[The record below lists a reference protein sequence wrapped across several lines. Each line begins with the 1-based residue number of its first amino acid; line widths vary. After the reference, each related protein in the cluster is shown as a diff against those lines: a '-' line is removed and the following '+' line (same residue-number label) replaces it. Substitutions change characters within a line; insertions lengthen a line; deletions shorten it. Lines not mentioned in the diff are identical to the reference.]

1 MNLFNLFATLTLDN
15 SEYEKKINESRKSA
29 ASVSS
34 KMGTAFKTAGRVIGG
49 VVTAVAA
56 VTTAIS
62 ALAVKTVDYMGDID
76 NNAQRVGMS
85 TEAYQKWAYA
95 MQLAGGDA
103 NTLQIVMRELTT
115 FTNELS
121 AGQGDA
127 LLTLQELG
135 IGYEEFMALPVDQQL
150 QAIIEGLQSMENQ
163 TDKTALAQEIFGN
176 RAYQQLMPILNQEK
190 GYVDDLFE
198 SMEDLGLVIG
208 DDVVKAGAA
217 LGNKLNQLKLTFKTV
232 GASIMSDL
240 FPQIELVVEGLTGMA
255 TGAEDAGDKFVEG
268 IVGIVDKLTSALPN
282 LIEIAGNLLVE
293 VLSGIISALPSMVPN
308 IIEVLEALLFK
319 VVEILP
325 TLTQSIFDIAVALV
339 KAWLNVDWGTLLI
352 NLLEALIDIMLVQF
366 PTMLLDMM
374 FSLVDTVFDLFFT
387 KNGQQKLLDFGKR
400 LIEVIGKGVL
410 ETIPNLLEMIWDFI
424 GESIGGIA
432 GLFGGENASSSVTNW
447 FDNTGNSIGNW
458 FDNAGNKIKDF
469 FVEDVGGA
477 FKKAGN
483 WIKDLFTG
491 KLFADGGMITAY
503 DNGGLWR
510 EYPQGTLYA
519 LAGEAGAEIVAHGP
533 RGTGVANVEQIADAQ
548 YMAMNEYDVKGEIQ
562 RATVAIVNG
571 ITNAINGAGG
581 ATNVSVRIG
590 DREFKNY
597 VVQVVNDTLK
607 AQGRKTLNTITAY

>member
-15 SEYEKKINESRKSA
+15 SEYEKKINESGKSA

-49 VVTAVAA
+49 VVTGVAA
-56 VTTAIS
+56 VTTAIA
-62 ALAVKTVDYMGDID
+62 ALAVKAVDYMGDID
-76 NNAQRVGMS
+76 DNAQRVGMS

-103 NTLQIVMRELTT
+103 STLQIVMRELTT

-127 LLTLQELG
+127 LLTLQKLG
-135 IGYEEFMALPVDQQL
+135 IGYEDFMALPVDQQL
-150 QAIIEGLQSMENQ
+150 QAIIEGLQGMESQ
-163 TDKTALAQEIFGN
+163 TDKTTIAQEIFGN

-217 LGNKLNQLKLTFKTV
+217 LGDKLDQLKLTFKTV

-268 IVGIVDKLTSALPN
+268 IVGIVDKLVSALPT
-282 LIEIAGNLLVE
+282 LIDIAGNLLVE

-308 IIEVLEALLFK
+308 IVEVIEALLFK
-319 VVEILP
+319 VVEVLP
-325 TLTQSIFDIAVALV
+325 TLTQSIADIAVALV
-339 KAWLNVDWGTLLI
+339 DALLKVDWGHLLI
-352 NLLEALIDIMLVQF
+352 NLFEALIEIAFVQL
-366 PTMLLDMM
+366 PNMLLDALIGI
-374 FSLVDTVFDLFFT
+374 FDTVINLFTT
-387 KNGQQKLLDFGKR
+387 KDGLKSLAEFGKNIGEA
-400 LIEVIGKGVL
+400 LINGLITVVESGINLAVKALNAITGGISKIWTWTGADPIPQ
-410 ETIPNLLEMIWDFI
+410 IPNVSIPRVDF
-424 GESIGGIA
+424 EEGGMMDDLNLGTYYLA
-432 GLFGGENASSSVTNW
+432 RAGEN
-447 FDNTGNSIGNW
+447 
-458 FDNAGNKIKDF
+458 
-469 FVEDVGGA
+469 
-477 FKKAGN
+477 
-483 WIKDLFTG
+483 
-491 KLFADGGMITAY
+491 
-503 DNGGLWR
+503 
-510 EYPQGTLYA
+510 
-519 LAGEAGAEIVAHGP
+519 GAEIVAQGS

-581 ATNVSVRIG
+581 ATNVNVRIG

>member
-15 SEYEKKINESRKSA
+15 SEYEKKINESGKSA

-49 VVTAVAA
+49 VVTSIAA
-56 VTTAIS
+56 VTTAIA

-76 NNAQRVGMS
+76 DNAQRVGMS

-103 NTLQIVMRELTT
+103 STLQIVMRELTM

-127 LLTLQELG
+127 LLTLQKLG
-135 IGYEEFMALPVDQQL
+135 VGYEDFMALPVDQQL
-150 QAIIEGLQSMENQ
+150 QAIIEGLQSMEDQ
-163 TDKTALAQEIFGN
+163 TDKTTIAQEIFGN

-217 LGNKLNQLKLTFKTV
+217 LGDKLDQLKLTIQTV

-282 LIEIAGNLLVE
+282 LIDIAGNLLVE

-308 IIEVLEALLFK
+308 IVEVVEALLFK
-319 VVEILP
+319 VVEVLP
-325 TLTQSIFDIAVALV
+325 TLTQSIADIAVALV
-339 KAWLNVDWGTLLI
+339 DALLKVDWVSLI
-352 NLLEALIDIMLVQF
+352 IKLGLALIDIMLVQF
-366 PTMLLDMM
+366 PNMLLDA
-374 FSLVDTVFDLFFT
+374 FISIFDTVINLFTT
-387 KNGQQKLLDFGKR
+387 KNGLKMLAEFGKNLGEALVNG
-400 LIEVIGKGVL
+400 LITVVESGINLAVKAINKITGGFSKIWTWTGL
-410 ETIPNLLEMIWDFI
+410 DPIPQIPNVSIPRVDF
-424 GESIGGIA
+424 E
-432 GLFGGENASSSVTNW
+432 E
-447 FDNTGNSIGNW
+447 
-458 FDNAGNKIKDF
+458 
-469 FVEDVGGA
+469 
-477 FKKAGN
+477 
-483 WIKDLFTG
+483 
-491 KLFADGGMITAY
+491 GGMMN
-503 DNGGLWR
+503 DLDL
-510 EYPQGTLYA
+510 GTYYLA
-519 LAGEAGAEIVAHGP
+519 RAGEDGAEIVAQGS

-581 ATNVSVRIG
+581 ATSVNVRIG

>member
-15 SEYEKKINESRKSA
+15 SEYEKKINESGKSA

-49 VVTAVAA
+49 VVTSIAA
-56 VTTAIS
+56 VTTAIA

-76 NNAQRVGMS
+76 DNAQRVGMS

-103 NTLQIVMRELTT
+103 STLQIVMRELTM

-127 LLTLQELG
+127 LLTLQKLG
-135 IGYEEFMALPVDQQL
+135 VGYEDFMALPVDKQL
-150 QAIIEGLQSMENQ
+150 QAIIEGLQGMEDQ
-163 TDKTALAQEIFGN
+163 TDKTTLAQEIFGN

-217 LGNKLNQLKLTFKTV
+217 LGDKLDQLKLTFKTV

-255 TGAEDAGDKFVEG
+255 TGAEAAGDKFVEG
-268 IVGIVDKLTSALPN
+268 IMGIVNKLVSALPQ
-282 LIEIAGNLLVE
+282 LIDVAGDLLVN
-293 VLSGIISALPSMVPN
+293 VLDGVLSALPSIIPKL
-308 IIEVLEALLFK
+308 IEVVEALLFK
-319 VVEILP
+319 VIDILP
-325 TLTQSIFDIAVALV
+325 SLTQSIADLAVAFVEALL
-339 KAWLNVDWGTLLI
+339 KVDWVTLIIKLS
-352 NLLEALIDIMLVQF
+352 EALIEILLVQL
-366 PTMLLDMM
+366 PNMLLDA
-374 FSLVDTVFDLFFT
+374 FILIFDTVIDLFTT
-387 KNGQQKLLDFGKR
+387 KNGLKSLAEFGKNLGEALVNG
-400 LIEVIGKGVL
+400 LITVVESGVNL
-410 ETIPNLLEMIWDFI
+410 AVKALNSITAGISKVWTWTGLDPIPQIPNVRIPRVDF
-424 GESIGGIA
+424 E
-432 GLFGGENASSSVTNW
+432 
-447 FDNTGNSIGNW
+447 
-458 FDNAGNKIKDF
+458 
-469 FVEDVGGA
+469 
-477 FKKAGN
+477 
-483 WIKDLFTG
+483 
-491 KLFADGGMITAY
+491 DGGMMN
-503 DNGGLWR
+503 DLNL
-510 EYPQGTLYA
+510 GTYYLA
-519 LAGEAGAEIVAHGP
+519 RAGEDGAEIVAQGS

-548 YMAMNEYDVKGEIQ
+548 YMAMNEYDMKGEIQ

-581 ATNVSVRIG
+581 ATSVNVRIG

>member
-15 SEYEKKINESRKSA
+15 SEYEKKINESGKSA

-49 VVTAVAA
+49 VVTGVAA
-56 VTTAIS
+56 VTTAIA

-76 NNAQRVGMS
+76 DNAQRVGMS

-103 NTLQIVMRELTT
+103 SMLQIVMRELTT

-127 LLTLQELG
+127 LLTLQKLG
-135 IGYEEFMALPVDQQL
+135 IGYEDFMALPVDQQL
-150 QAIIEGLQSMENQ
+150 QAIIEGLQGMESQ
-163 TDKTALAQEIFGN
+163 TDKTTIAQEIFGN

-190 GYVDDLFE
+190 GYVDDLFA

-217 LGNKLNQLKLTFKTV
+217 LGDKLDQLKLTFKTV

-282 LIEIAGNLLVE
+282 LIDIAGNLLVE

-308 IIEVLEALLFK
+308 IIEVTEALLFK
-319 VVEILP
+319 VVEVLP
-325 TLTQSIFDIAVALV
+325 TLTQSIADIAVALV
-339 KAWLNVDWGTLLI
+339 DALLKVDWGSLLI
-352 NLLEALIDIMLVQF
+352 NLFEALIEIAFVQL
-366 PTMLLDMM
+366 PNMLLDALISI
-374 FSLVDTVFDLFFT
+374 FDTVINLFTT
-387 KNGQQKLLDFGKR
+387 KDGLKSLAEFGKNIGEA
-400 LIEVIGKGVL
+400 LINGLITVVESGINLAVKALNAITGGISKIWTWTGADPIPQ
-410 ETIPNLLEMIWDFI
+410 IPNVSIPRVDF
-424 GESIGGIA
+424 E
-432 GLFGGENASSSVTNW
+432 E
-447 FDNTGNSIGNW
+447 
-458 FDNAGNKIKDF
+458 
-469 FVEDVGGA
+469 
-477 FKKAGN
+477 
-483 WIKDLFTG
+483 
-491 KLFADGGMITAY
+491 GGMI
-503 DNGGLWR
+503 DDLNL
-510 EYPQGTLYA
+510 GTYYLA
-519 LAGEAGAEIVAHGP
+519 RAGENGAEIVAQGS

-581 ATNVSVRIG
+581 ATNVNVRIG

-607 AQGRKTLNTITAY
+607 AQGRKTLNAITAY

>member
-15 SEYEKKINESRKSA
+15 SEYEKKINESGKSA

-49 VVTAVAA
+49 VVTGVAA
-56 VTTAIS
+56 VTTAIA

-76 NNAQRVGMS
+76 DNAQRVGMS

-103 NTLQIVMRELTT
+103 STLQIVMRELTT

-127 LLTLQELG
+127 LLTLQKLG
-135 IGYEEFMALPVDQQL
+135 IGYEDFMALPVDQQL
-150 QAIIEGLQSMENQ
+150 QAIIEGLQGMESQ
-163 TDKTALAQEIFGN
+163 TDKTTIAQEIFGN

-190 GYVDDLFE
+190 GYVDDLFA

-217 LGNKLNQLKLTFKTV
+217 LGDKLDQLKLTFKTV

-268 IVGIVDKLTSALPN
+268 IVGIVDKLVSALPQ
-282 LIEIAGNLLVE
+282 LIDIAGDLLVN
-293 VLSGIISALPSMVPN
+293 VLDGILSALPSLVPKL
-308 IIEVLEALLFK
+308 IEVVEALLFK
-319 VVEILP
+319 VIDILP
-325 TLTQSIFDIAVALV
+325 SLTQSIADLAVALV
-339 KAWLNVDWGTLLI
+339 DALLKVDWVTLIIKLS
-352 NLLEALIDIMLVQF
+352 EALIEILFVQL
-366 PTMLLDMM
+366 PNMLLDALIGI
-374 FSLVDTVFDLFFT
+374 FDTVINLFTT
-387 KNGQQKLLDFGKR
+387 KDGLKSLAEFGKNLGEA
-400 LIEVIGKGVL
+400 LINGLITAIESGINLAVKALNAITSGISKIWTWTGADPIPQ
-410 ETIPNLLEMIWDFI
+410 IPNV
-424 GESIGGIA
+424 SIPR
-432 GLFGGENASSSVTNW
+432 V
-447 FDNTGNSIGNW
+447 D
-458 FDNAGNKIKDF
+458 
-469 FVEDVGGA
+469 
-477 FKKAGN
+477 
-483 WIKDLFTG
+483 
-491 KLFADGGMITAY
+491 FADGGMI
-503 DNGGLWR
+503 DDLNL
-510 EYPQGTLYA
+510 GTYYLA
-519 LAGEAGAEIVAHGP
+519 RAGEDGAEIVAHGS

-581 ATNVSVRIG
+581 ATNVNVRIG

-597 VVQVVNDTLK
+597 VVQVVNNTLK

>member
-15 SEYEKKINESRKSA
+15 SEYEKKINESGKSA

-49 VVTAVAA
+49 VVTAITA
-56 VTTAIS
+56 VTTAIA

-76 NNAQRVGMS
+76 DNAQRVGMS

-103 NTLQIVMRELTT
+103 SMLQIVMRELTT

-127 LLTLQELG
+127 LLTLQKLG
-135 IGYEEFMALPVDQQL
+135 IGYEDFMALPVDKQL
-150 QAIIEGLQSMENQ
+150 QAIIEGLQGMESQ
-163 TDKTALAQEIFGN
+163 TDKTTIAQEIFGN

-217 LGNKLNQLKLTFKTV
+217 LGDKLDQLKLTFKTV

-268 IVGIVDKLTSALPN
+268 IVGIVDKLTSALPT
-282 LIEIAGNLLVE
+282 LIDIAGNLLVE

-308 IIEVLEALLFK
+308 IIEVIEALLFK
-319 VVEILP
+319 VVEVLP
-325 TLTQSIFDIAVALV
+325 TLTQSIADIAVAFVEALL
-339 KAWLNVDWGTLLI
+339 KVDWVSLI
-352 NLLEALIDIMLVQF
+352 IKLGLALIDIMLVQL
-366 PTMLLDMM
+366 PNMLLDA
-374 FSLVDTVFDLFFT
+374 FISIFDTVINLFTT
-387 KNGQQKLLDFGKR
+387 KNGLKMLAEFGKNLGEALVNG
-400 LIEVIGKGVL
+400 LITVVESGINLAVKAINKITGGFSKIWTWTGL
-410 ETIPNLLEMIWDFI
+410 DPIPQIPNVSIPRVDF
-424 GESIGGIA
+424 E
-432 GLFGGENASSSVTNW
+432 E
-447 FDNTGNSIGNW
+447 
-458 FDNAGNKIKDF
+458 
-469 FVEDVGGA
+469 
-477 FKKAGN
+477 
-483 WIKDLFTG
+483 
-491 KLFADGGMITAY
+491 GGMMN
-503 DNGGLWR
+503 DLDL
-510 EYPQGTLYA
+510 GTYYLA
-519 LAGEAGAEIVAHGP
+519 RAGEDGAEIVAQGS

-548 YMAMNEYDVKGEIQ
+548 YMAMNEYDMKGEIQ

-581 ATNVSVRIG
+581 ATSVNVRIG

>member
-15 SEYEKKINESRKSA
+15 SEYEKKINESGKSA

-56 VTTAIS
+56 VTTAIA

-76 NNAQRVGMS
+76 DNAQRVGMS
-85 TEAYQKWAYA
+85 TDAYQKWAYA

-103 NTLQIVMRELTT
+103 STLQIVMRELTT

-127 LLTLQELG
+127 LLTLQKLG
-135 IGYEEFMALPVDQQL
+135 IGYEDFMALPVDQQL
-150 QAIIEGLQSMENQ
+150 QAIIEGLQGMESQ
-163 TDKTALAQEIFGN
+163 TDKTTIAQEIFGN

-190 GYVDDLFE
+190 GYVDDLFA

-208 DDVVKAGAA
+208 DDVVKAGAE
-217 LGNKLNQLKLTFKTV
+217 LGDKLDQLKLTFKTV

-255 TGAEDAGDKFVEG
+255 TGAEGAGDKFVEG

-293 VLSGIISALPSMVPN
+293 VLGGIISALPSMVPD

-319 VVEILP
+319 VIEVLP
-325 TLTQSIFDIAVALV
+325 TLTQSIADIAVALV
-339 KAWLNVDWGTLLI
+339 DALLKVDWGSLLI
-352 NLLEALIDIMLVQF
+352 NLFEALIEIAFIQL
-366 PTMLLDMM
+366 PNMLLDALISI
-374 FSLVDTVFDLFFT
+374 FDTVINLFTT
-387 KNGQQKLLDFGKR
+387 KDGLKSLAEFGKNIGEA
-400 LIEVIGKGVL
+400 LINGLITVVESGINLAVKALNAITGGISKIWTWTGADPIPQ
-410 ETIPNLLEMIWDFI
+410 IPNVSIPRVDFA
-424 GESIGGIA
+424 E
-432 GLFGGENASSSVTNW
+432 
-447 FDNTGNSIGNW
+447 
-458 FDNAGNKIKDF
+458 
-469 FVEDVGGA
+469 
-477 FKKAGN
+477 
-483 WIKDLFTG
+483 
-491 KLFADGGMITAY
+491 GGMI
-503 DNGGLWR
+503 DDLNL
-510 EYPQGTLYA
+510 GTYYLA
-519 LAGEAGAEIVAHGP
+519 RAGEDGAEIVAQGS

-571 ITNAINGAGG
+571 IANAINGAGG
-581 ATNVSVRIG
+581 ATNVNVRIG
-590 DREFKNY
+590 DKEFRNY
-597 VVQVVNDTLK
+597 VVRTVNETLK
-607 AQGRKTLNTITAY
+607 SQGRKSLNTITAY

>member
-15 SEYEKKINESRKSA
+15 SEYEKKINESGKSA

-49 VVTAVAA
+49 VVTGVAA
-56 VTTAIS
+56 VTTAIA

-76 NNAQRVGMS
+76 DNAQRVGMS

-127 LLTLQELG
+127 LLTLQKLG
-135 IGYEEFMALPVDQQL
+135 IGYDEFMALPVDQQL
-150 QAIIEGLQSMENQ
+150 QAIIEGLQGMENQ

-190 GYVDDLFE
+190 GYVDDLFA

-217 LGNKLNQLKLTFKTV
+217 LGDKLDQLKLTFKTV

-240 FPQIELVVEGLTGMA
+240 FPQIELVIEGLTGMA
-255 TGAEDAGDKFVEG
+255 TGAEGAGDKFVEG
-268 IVGIVDKLTSALPN
+268 IIGIVDKLVSALPN

-293 VLSGIISALPSMVPN
+293 VLGGIISALPSMVPN

-319 VVEILP
+319 VIDILP
-325 TLTQSIFDIAVALV
+325 SLTQSIADLAVAFVDALL
-339 KAWLNVDWGTLLI
+339 KVDWVTLIIKLS
-352 NLLEALIDIMLVQF
+352 EALIEILFVQL
-366 PTMLLDMM
+366 PNMLLDA
-374 FSLVDTVFDLFFT
+374 FILIFDTV
-387 KNGQQKLLDFGKR
+387 
-400 LIEVIGKGVL
+400 I
-410 ETIPNLLEMIWDFI
+410 
-424 GESIGGIA
+424 
-432 GLFGGENASSSVTNW
+432 
-447 FDNTGNSIGNW
+447 
-458 FDNAGNKIKDF
+458 
-469 FVEDVGGA
+469 
-477 FKKAGN
+477 
-483 WIKDLFTG
+483 DLFTTKDGLKSLAEFG
-491 KLFADGGMITAY
+491 KNLGEALINGLITVVESGVNLAVKALNAITGGISKIWTWTGLDPIPQIPNVSIPRVDFAEGGMFP
-503 DNGGLWR
+503 DD
-510 EYPQGTLYA
+510 EQGTYYLA
-519 LAGEAGAEIVAHGP
+519 RAGEAGAEIVAQSS

-571 ITNAINGAGG
+571 IANAINGAGG
-581 ATNVSVRIG
+581 ATNVNVRIG
-590 DREFKNY
+590 DKEFRNY
-597 VVQVVNDTLK
+597 VVRTVNETLK
-607 AQGRKTLNTITAY
+607 SQGRKSLNTITAY

>member
-15 SEYEKKINESRKSA
+15 SEYEKKINESGKSA

-49 VVTAVAA
+49 IVTSVAA
-56 VTTAIS
+56 VTAAIS

-76 NNAQRVGMS
+76 DNAQRVGMS

-103 NTLQIVMRELTT
+103 STLQIVRRELTT
-115 FTNELS
+115 FTNEWS

-127 LLTLQELG
+127 LRTLQKLG
-135 IGYEEFMALPVDQQL
+135 IGYEDFMAVPVDQQL
-150 QAIIEGLQSMENQ
+150 QAIIEGLQGMESQ
-163 TDKTALAQEIFGN
+163 TDKTTIAQEIFGN

-217 LGNKLNQLKLTFKTV
+217 LGDKLDQLKLTFKTV

-268 IVGIVDKLTSALPN
+268 IVGIVDKLVSALPT
-282 LIEIAGNLLVE
+282 LIDIAGNLLVE

-308 IIEVLEALLFK
+308 IVEVIEALLFK
-319 VVEILP
+319 VVEVLP
-325 TLTQSIFDIAVALV
+325 TLTQSIADIAVALV
-339 KAWLNVDWGTLLI
+339 DALLKVDWGHLLI
-352 NLLEALIDIMLVQF
+352 NLFEALIEIAFVQL
-366 PTMLLDMM
+366 PNMLLDALIGI
-374 FSLVDTVFDLFFT
+374 FDTVINLFTT
-387 KNGQQKLLDFGKR
+387 KDGLKSLAEFGKNIGEA
-400 LIEVIGKGVL
+400 LINGLITVVESGINLAVKALNAITGGISKIWTWTGADPIPQ
-410 ETIPNLLEMIWDFI
+410 IPNVSIPRVDF
-424 GESIGGIA
+424 EEGGMMDDLNLGTYYLA
-432 GLFGGENASSSVTNW
+432 RAGEN
-447 FDNTGNSIGNW
+447 
-458 FDNAGNKIKDF
+458 
-469 FVEDVGGA
+469 
-477 FKKAGN
+477 
-483 WIKDLFTG
+483 
-491 KLFADGGMITAY
+491 
-503 DNGGLWR
+503 
-510 EYPQGTLYA
+510 
-519 LAGEAGAEIVAHGP
+519 GAEIVAQGS

-581 ATNVSVRIG
+581 ATNVNVRIG

>member
-15 SEYEKKINESRKSA
+15 SEYEKKINESGKSA

-49 VVTAVAA
+49 VVTGVAA
-56 VTTAIS
+56 VTTAIA

-76 NNAQRVGMS
+76 DNAQRVGMS

-103 NTLQIVMRELTT
+103 STLQIVMRELTT

-127 LLTLQELG
+127 LLTLQKLG
-135 IGYEEFMALPVDQQL
+135 IGYEDFMALPVDQQL
-150 QAIIEGLQSMENQ
+150 QAIIEGLQGMESQ
-163 TDKTALAQEIFGN
+163 TDKTTIAQEIFGN

-217 LGNKLNQLKLTFKTV
+217 LGDKLDQLKLTFKTV

-268 IVGIVDKLTSALPN
+268 IVGIVDKLVSALPT
-282 LIEIAGNLLVE
+282 LIDIAGNLLVE

-308 IIEVLEALLFK
+308 IVEVIEALLFK
-319 VVEILP
+319 VVEVLP
-325 TLTQSIFDIAVALV
+325 TLTQSIADIAVALV
-339 KAWLNVDWGTLLI
+339 DALLKVDWGHLLI
-352 NLLEALIDIMLVQF
+352 NLFEALIEIAFVQL
-366 PTMLLDMM
+366 PNMLLDALIGI
-374 FSLVDTVFDLFFT
+374 FDTVINLFTT
-387 KNGQQKLLDFGKR
+387 KDGLKSLAEFGKNIGEA
-400 LIEVIGKGVL
+400 LINGLITVVESGINLAVKALNAITGGISKIWTWTGADPIPQ
-410 ETIPNLLEMIWDFI
+410 IPNVSIPRVDF
-424 GESIGGIA
+424 EEGGMMDDLNLGTYYLA
-432 GLFGGENASSSVTNW
+432 RAGEN
-447 FDNTGNSIGNW
+447 
-458 FDNAGNKIKDF
+458 
-469 FVEDVGGA
+469 
-477 FKKAGN
+477 
-483 WIKDLFTG
+483 
-491 KLFADGGMITAY
+491 
-503 DNGGLWR
+503 
-510 EYPQGTLYA
+510 
-519 LAGEAGAEIVAHGP
+519 GAEIVAQGS

-581 ATNVSVRIG
+581 ATNVNVRIG

>member
-15 SEYEKKINESRKSA
+15 SEYEKKINESGKSA

-49 VVTAVAA
+49 VVTSVAA
-56 VTTAIS
+56 VTAAIA

-76 NNAQRVGMS
+76 DNAQRVGMS

-103 NTLQIVMRELTT
+103 STLQIVMRELTM

-135 IGYEEFMALPVDQQL
+135 IGYEDFMALPVDKQL
-150 QAIIEGLQSMENQ
+150 QAIIEGLQSMEDQ

-217 LGNKLNQLKLTFKTV
+217 LGDKLDQLKLTFQTV

-268 IVGIVDKLTSALPN
+268 IVSIVDKLVSALPK

-293 VLSGIISALPSMVPN
+293 VLGGIISALPSMVPN

-319 VVEILP
+319 VIEILP
-325 TLTQSIFDIAVALV
+325 TLTQSIADIAVAFVEAL
-339 KAWLNVDWGTLLI
+339 LNVDWVSLIIKLSLTLIEILLVQLPNMLLDAFINIFDTVI
-352 NLLEALIDIMLVQF
+352 NLFTTKDGLKMLAEFGKNLGEALINGLITVVESGINLAIKGINAI
-366 PTMLLDMM
+366 TGG
-374 FSLVDTVFDLFFT
+374 FSKIWTWTGADPIP
-387 KNGQQKLLDFGKR
+387 K
-400 LIEVIGKGVL
+400 
-410 ETIPNLLEMIWDFI
+410 IPNVSIPRVDF
-424 GESIGGIA
+424 E
-432 GLFGGENASSSVTNW
+432 E
-447 FDNTGNSIGNW
+447 
-458 FDNAGNKIKDF
+458 
-469 FVEDVGGA
+469 
-477 FKKAGN
+477 
-483 WIKDLFTG
+483 
-491 KLFADGGMITAY
+491 GGMFP
-503 DNGGLWR
+503 DD
-510 EYPQGTLYA
+510 EQGTYYLA
-519 LAGEAGAEIVAHGP
+519 RAGEAGAEIVAQSS

-581 ATNVSVRIG
+581 ATSVNVRIG

-607 AQGRKTLNTITAY
+607 AQGRKSLNTITAY

>member
-15 SEYEKKINESRKSA
+15 SEYEKKINESGKSA

-34 KMGTAFKTAGRVIGG
+34 KMGTAFKTAGRVIGAT
-49 VVTAVAA
+49 VTAIAA

-76 NNAQRVGMS
+76 DNAQRVGMS

-103 NTLQIVMRELTT
+103 STLQIVMRELTT

-127 LLTLQELG
+127 LLTLQKLG
-135 IGYEEFMALPVDQQL
+135 IGYEDFMALPVDKQL
-150 QAIIEGLQSMENQ
+150 QAIIEGLQGMESQ
-163 TDKTALAQEIFGN
+163 TDKTTIAQEIFGN

-217 LGNKLNQLKLTFKTV
+217 LGDKLDQLKLTFKTV

-268 IVGIVDKLTSALPN
+268 IVGIVDKLVSALPQ
-282 LIEIAGNLLVE
+282 LIDIAGDLLVN
-293 VLSGIISALPSMVPN
+293 VLDGVLSALPSIIPKL
-308 IIEVLEALLFK
+308 IEVVEALLFK
-319 VVEILP
+319 VIDILP
-325 TLTQSIFDIAVALV
+325 SLTQSIADLAVALV
-339 KAWLNVDWGTLLI
+339 DALLKVDWVTLIIKLS
-352 NLLEALIDIMLVQF
+352 EALIEILFIQL
-366 PTMLLDMM
+366 PNMLLDALILI
-374 FSLVDTVFDLFFT
+374 FDTV
-387 KNGQQKLLDFGKR
+387 
-400 LIEVIGKGVL
+400 I
-410 ETIPNLLEMIWDFI
+410 
-424 GESIGGIA
+424 
-432 GLFGGENASSSVTNW
+432 
-447 FDNTGNSIGNW
+447 
-458 FDNAGNKIKDF
+458 
-469 FVEDVGGA
+469 
-477 FKKAGN
+477 
-483 WIKDLFTG
+483 DLFTTRDGLKSLAEFG
-491 KLFADGGMITAY
+491 KNLGEALINGLITAIESGINLAVKALNAITGGISKIWTWTGADPIPQIPSVSIPRVDFEEGGMFP
-503 DNGGLWR
+503 DD
-510 EYPQGTLYA
+510 EQGTYYLA
-519 LAGEAGAEIVAHGP
+519 RAGEAGAEIVAQSS

-571 ITNAINGAGG
+571 IANAINGAGG
-581 ATNVSVRIG
+581 ATNVNVRIG
-590 DREFKNY
+590 DKEFRNY
-597 VVQVVNDTLK
+597 VVRTVNETLK
-607 AQGRKTLNTITAY
+607 SQGRKSLNTITAY

>member
-1 MNLFNLFATLTLDN
+1 MNLFNLIATLTLDN
-15 SEYEKKINESRKSA
+15 SEYEKKINESGKSA

-34 KMGTAFKTAGRVIGG
+34 KMGTAFKTAGRVIGAT
-49 VVTAVAA
+49 VTAIAA
-56 VTTAIS
+56 VTAAIS

-76 NNAQRVGMS
+76 DNAQRVGMS

-103 NTLQIVMRELTT
+103 STLQIVMRELTT

-127 LLTLQELG
+127 LLTLQKLG
-135 IGYEEFMALPVDQQL
+135 IGYEDFMALPVDKQL
-150 QAIIEGLQSMENQ
+150 QAIIEGLQGMESQ
-163 TDKTALAQEIFGN
+163 TDKTTIAQEIFGN

-217 LGNKLNQLKLTFKTV
+217 LGDKLDQLKLTFKTV

-268 IVGIVDKLTSALPN
+268 IMGIVDKLVSALPQ
-282 LIEIAGNLLVE
+282 LIDIAGDLLVN
-293 VLSGIISALPSMVPN
+293 VLDGILSALPSIIPKL
-308 IIEVLEALLFK
+308 IEVVEALLFK
-319 VVEILP
+319 VIDILP
-325 TLTQSIFDIAVALV
+325 SLTQSIADLAVAFVGALL
-339 KAWLNVDWGTLLI
+339 KVDWVTLIIKLS
-352 NLLEALIDIMLVQF
+352 EALIEILLVQL
-366 PTMLLDMM
+366 PNMLLDA
-374 FSLVDTVFDLFFT
+374 FILIFDTV
-387 KNGQQKLLDFGKR
+387 
-400 LIEVIGKGVL
+400 I
-410 ETIPNLLEMIWDFI
+410 
-424 GESIGGIA
+424 
-432 GLFGGENASSSVTNW
+432 
-447 FDNTGNSIGNW
+447 
-458 FDNAGNKIKDF
+458 
-469 FVEDVGGA
+469 
-477 FKKAGN
+477 
-483 WIKDLFTG
+483 DLFTTKGGLKSLAEFG
-491 KLFADGGMITAY
+491 KNLGEALVNGLITVVESGVNLAVKALNSITAGISKVWTWTGLDPIPKIPNVSIPRVDFEEGGMFP
-503 DNGGLWR
+503 DNK
-510 EYPQGTLYA
+510 QGTYYLA
-519 LAGEAGAEIVAHGP
+519 RAGEAGAEIVAQGT

-581 ATNVSVRIG
+581 ATSVNVRIG

>member
-15 SEYEKKINESRKSA
+15 SEYEKKINESGKSA
-29 ASVSS
+29 SSMSS
-34 KMGTAFKTAGRVIGG
+34 KMGTAFKTAGRVIGAT
-49 VVTAVAA
+49 VTAIAA

-76 NNAQRVGMS
+76 DNAQRVNMS

-127 LLTLQELG
+127 LLTLQKLG
-135 IGYEEFMALPVDQQL
+135 IGYEDFMALPVDQQL
-150 QAIIEGLQSMENQ
+150 QAIIEGLQGMEDQ
-163 TDKTALAQEIFGN
+163 TDKTALAQELFGN

-190 GYVDDLFE
+190 GYVDDLFA

-217 LGNKLNQLKLTFKTV
+217 LGDKLDQLKLTFKTV

-255 TGAEDAGDKFVEG
+255 TGAEGASDKFVEG
-268 IVGIVDKLTSALPN
+268 IVGIIDKLVSALPQ
-282 LIEIAGNLLVE
+282 LIDIAGDLLVN
-293 VLSGIISALPSMVPN
+293 VLDGILSALPSLVPKL
-308 IIEVLEALLFK
+308 IEVVEALLFK
-319 VVEILP
+319 VIDILP
-325 TLTQSIFDIAVALV
+325 SLTQSIADIAVALV
-339 KAWLNVDWGTLLI
+339 DALLKVDWGSLLI
-352 NLLEALIDIMLVQF
+352 NLFEALIEIAFVQL
-366 PTMLLDMM
+366 PNMLLDALISI
-374 FSLVDTVFDLFFT
+374 FDTVINLFTT
-387 KNGQQKLLDFGKR
+387 KDGLKSLAEFGK
-400 LIEVIGKGVL
+400 
-410 ETIPNLLEMIWDFI
+410 NI
-424 GESIGGIA
+424 GEALINGLITVVESGINLAVKALNAITSGISKIWTWTGLDPIPQIPPVSIRR
-432 GLFGGENASSSVTNW
+432 V
-447 FDNTGNSIGNW
+447 
-458 FDNAGNKIKDF
+458 DF
-469 FVEDVGGA
+469 AE
-477 FKKAGN
+477 
-483 WIKDLFTG
+483 
-491 KLFADGGMITAY
+491 GGMI
-503 DNGGLWR
+503 DDLNL
-510 EYPQGTLYA
+510 GTYYLA
-519 LAGEAGAEIVAHGP
+519 RAGEDGAEIVAQGS

-581 ATNVSVRIG
+581 ATSVNVRIG
-590 DREFKNY
+590 DRAFKNY

-607 AQGRKTLNTITAY
+607 AQGRKTLNTVTAY

>member
-15 SEYEKKINESRKSA
+15 SEYEKKINESGKSA

-49 VVTAVAA
+49 VVTGVAA
-56 VTTAIS
+56 VTTAIA

-76 NNAQRVGMS
+76 DNAQRVGMS

-103 NTLQIVMRELTT
+103 STLQIVMRELTT

-127 LLTLQELG
+127 LLTLQKLG

-150 QAIIEGLQSMENQ
+150 QAIIEGLQGMESQ
-163 TDKTALAQEIFGN
+163 TDKTTIAQEIFGN

-190 GYVDDLFE
+190 GYVDNLFE

-217 LGNKLNQLKLTFKTV
+217 LGDKLDQLKLTFKTV

-268 IVGIVDKLTSALPN
+268 IVGIVDKLTSALPK
-282 LIEIAGNLLVE
+282 LIEIAGDLLVE

-325 TLTQSIFDIAVALV
+325 TLTQSIFDIALALID
-339 KAWLNVDWGTLLI
+339 ALLNVDWGSLI
-352 NLLEALIDIMLVQF
+352 IKLGLALIDIMLVQL
-366 PTMLLDMM
+366 PNMLSDA
-374 FSLVDTVFDLFFT
+374 FISIFDTVINLFTT
-387 KNGQQKLLDFGKR
+387 KDGLKSLAEFGKNLGEA
-400 LIEVIGKGVL
+400 LINGLITVVESGINRAVKVLNDITGGISKVWTWTGLDPIPKIPNVSIPRVDFAEGGVL
-410 ETIPNLLEMIWDFI
+410 D
-424 GESIGGIA
+424 
-432 GLFGGENASSSVTNW
+432 
-447 FDNTGNSIGNW
+447 
-458 FDNAGNKIKDF
+458 
-469 FVEDVGGA
+469 
-477 FKKAGN
+477 
-483 WIKDLFTG
+483 DLD
-491 KLFADGGMITAY
+491 L
-503 DNGGLWR
+503 
-510 EYPQGTLYA
+510 GTYYLA
-519 LAGEAGAEIVAHGP
+519 RAGEAGAEIVAQGS

-571 ITNAINGAGG
+571 IANAINGAGG
-581 ATNVSVRIG
+581 ATSVNVRIG

>member
-15 SEYEKKINESRKSA
+15 SEYEKKINESGKSA

-49 VVTAVAA
+49 IVTSVAA
-56 VTTAIS
+56 VTAAIA

-76 NNAQRVGMS
+76 DNAQRVGMS

-103 NTLQIVMRELTT
+103 STLQIVMRELTM

-127 LLTLQELG
+127 LLTLQKLG
-135 IGYEEFMALPVDQQL
+135 VGYEDFMALPVDQQL
-150 QAIIEGLQSMENQ
+150 QAIIEGLQGMEDQ
-163 TDKTALAQEIFGN
+163 TDKTTLAQEIFGN

-217 LGNKLNQLKLTFKTV
+217 LGDKLDQLKLTFKTV

-282 LIEIAGNLLVE
+282 LIDIAGNLLVE

-308 IIEVLEALLFK
+308 IVEVVEALLFK
-319 VVEILP
+319 VVEVLP
-325 TLTQSIFDIAVALV
+325 TLTQSIADIAVALV
-339 KAWLNVDWGTLLI
+339 DALLKVDWVSLI
-352 NLLEALIDIMLVQF
+352 IKLGLALIDIMLVQF
-366 PTMLLDMM
+366 PNMLLDA
-374 FSLVDTVFDLFFT
+374 FISIFDTVINLFTT
-387 KNGQQKLLDFGKR
+387 KNGLKMLAEFGKNLGEALVNG
-400 LIEVIGKGVL
+400 LITVVESGINLAVKAINKITGGFSKIWTWTGL
-410 ETIPNLLEMIWDFI
+410 DPIPQIPNVSIPRVDF
-424 GESIGGIA
+424 E
-432 GLFGGENASSSVTNW
+432 E
-447 FDNTGNSIGNW
+447 
-458 FDNAGNKIKDF
+458 
-469 FVEDVGGA
+469 
-477 FKKAGN
+477 
-483 WIKDLFTG
+483 
-491 KLFADGGMITAY
+491 GGMMN
-503 DNGGLWR
+503 DLDL
-510 EYPQGTLYA
+510 GTYYLA
-519 LAGEAGAEIVAHGP
+519 RAGEDGAEIVAQGS

-581 ATNVSVRIG
+581 ATSVNVRIG

>member
-15 SEYEKKINESRKSA
+15 SEYEKKINESGKSA

-49 VVTAVAA
+49 VVTSIAA
-56 VTTAIS
+56 VTTAIA

-76 NNAQRVGMS
+76 DNAQRVGMS

-103 NTLQIVMRELTT
+103 STLQIVMRELTM

-127 LLTLQELG
+127 LLTLQKLG
-135 IGYEEFMALPVDQQL
+135 VGYEDFMALPVDKQL
-150 QAIIEGLQSMENQ
+150 QAIIEGLQGMEDQ
-163 TDKTALAQEIFGN
+163 TDKTTLAQEIFGN

-217 LGNKLNQLKLTFKTV
+217 LGDKLDQLKLTFQTV

-240 FPQIELVVEGLTGMA
+240 FPQIELVVGGLTGMA

-282 LIEIAGNLLVE
+282 LIDIAGNLLVD

-308 IIEVLEALLFK
+308 IVEVIEALLFK
-319 VVEILP
+319 VVEVLP
-325 TLTQSIFDIAVALV
+325 TLTQSIADIAVALV
-339 KAWLNVDWGTLLI
+339 DALLKVDWVSLI
-352 NLLEALIDIMLVQF
+352 IKLGLALIDIMLVQF
-366 PTMLLDMM
+366 PNMLLDA
-374 FSLVDTVFDLFFT
+374 FISIFDTVINLFTT
-387 KNGQQKLLDFGKR
+387 KNGLKMLAEFGKNLGEALVNG
-400 LIEVIGKGVL
+400 LITVVESGINLAVKAINKITGGFSKIWTWTGL
-410 ETIPNLLEMIWDFI
+410 DPIPQIPNVSIPRVDF
-424 GESIGGIA
+424 E
-432 GLFGGENASSSVTNW
+432 E
-447 FDNTGNSIGNW
+447 
-458 FDNAGNKIKDF
+458 
-469 FVEDVGGA
+469 
-477 FKKAGN
+477 
-483 WIKDLFTG
+483 
-491 KLFADGGMITAY
+491 GGMMN
-503 DNGGLWR
+503 DLNL
-510 EYPQGTLYA
+510 GTYYLA
-519 LAGEAGAEIVAHGP
+519 RAGEDGAEIVAQGS

-548 YMAMNEYDVKGEIQ
+548 YMAMNEYDMKGEIQ

-581 ATNVSVRIG
+581 ATSVNVRIG

>member
-15 SEYEKKINESRKSA
+15 SEYEKKINESGKSA

-49 VVTAVAA
+49 VVTGVAA
-56 VTTAIS
+56 VTTAI
-62 ALAVKTVDYMGDID
+62 AVLAVKTVDYMGDID
-76 NNAQRVGMS
+76 DNAQRVGMS

-103 NTLQIVMRELTT
+103 STLQVVMRELTT

-127 LLTLQELG
+127 LLTLQKLG
-135 IGYEEFMALPVDQQL
+135 IGYEDFMALPVDQQL
-150 QAIIEGLQSMENQ
+150 QAIIEGLQGMEDQ

-217 LGNKLNQLKLTFKTV
+217 LGDKLDQLKLTFQTV

-240 FPQIELVVEGLTGMA
+240 FPQLELVIEGLTGMA

-268 IVGIVDKLTSALPN
+268 IVGIVDKLVSALPD
-282 LIEIAGNLLVE
+282 LIEIAGKLLVE
-293 VLSGIISALPSMVPN
+293 VLNGLIASLPTIGASLRETIIAV
-308 IIEVLEALLFK
+308 LFK
-319 VVEILP
+319 VIEILP
-325 TLTQSIFDIAVALV
+325 ELTQQLSDISVAFIETLL
-339 KAWLNVDWGTLLI
+339 KVDWGTLLI
-352 NLLEALIDIMLVQF
+352 KLFEALIEITFVQL
-366 PTMLLDMM
+366 PNMLLDA
-374 FSLVDTVFDLFFT
+374 FISIFDTVINLFTT
-387 KNGQQKLLDFGKR
+387 KDGLKMLAEFGKNLGEA
-400 LIEVIGKGVL
+400 LINGLITVVESGVNL
-410 ETIPNLLEMIWDFI
+410 AVKALNAITGGISKIWTWTGLDPIPKIPNVSIPRVDF
-424 GESIGGIA
+424 E
-432 GLFGGENASSSVTNW
+432 E
-447 FDNTGNSIGNW
+447 
-458 FDNAGNKIKDF
+458 
-469 FVEDVGGA
+469 
-477 FKKAGN
+477 
-483 WIKDLFTG
+483 
-491 KLFADGGMITAY
+491 GGMFP
-503 DNGGLWR
+503 DD
-510 EYPQGTLYA
+510 EQGTYYLA
-519 LAGEAGAEIVAHGP
+519 RAGEAGAEIVAQSS

-581 ATNVSVRIG
+581 ATNVNVRIG

>member
-15 SEYEKKINESRKSA
+15 SEYEKKINESGKSA

-34 KMGTAFKTAGRVIGG
+34 KMGTAFKTAGRVIGAT
-49 VVTAVAA
+49 VTAIAA
-56 VTTAIS
+56 VTAAIS

-76 NNAQRVGMS
+76 DNAQRVGMS

-103 NTLQIVMRELTT
+103 STLQVVMRELTT

-135 IGYEEFMALPVDQQL
+135 IGYEDFMALPVDKQL
-150 QAIIEGLQSMENQ
+150 QAIIEGLQSMEDQ
-163 TDKTALAQEIFGN
+163 TDKTTIAQEIFGN

-190 GYVDDLFE
+190 GYVDDLFA

-217 LGNKLNQLKLTFKTV
+217 LGDKLDQLKLTFKTV

-268 IVGIVDKLTSALPN
+268 IMGIVDKLVSALPQLIDIAGDLLVN
-282 LIEIAGNLLVE
+282 VLDGILSELPSIVPKLIEV
-293 VLSGIISALPSMVPN
+293 V
-308 IIEVLEALLFK
+308 EALLFK
-319 VVEILP
+319 VIDILP
-325 TLTQSIFDIAVALV
+325 SLTQSIADLAVAFVDALL
-339 KAWLNVDWGTLLI
+339 KVDWVTLIIKLS
-352 NLLEALIDIMLVQF
+352 EALIEILFIQL
-366 PTMLLDMM
+366 PNMLLDALILI
-374 FSLVDTVFDLFFT
+374 FDTVIDLFAT
-387 KNGQQKLLDFGKR
+387 KDGLKSLAEFGKNLGEA
-400 LIEVIGKGVL
+400 LINGLITVVESGVNL
-410 ETIPNLLEMIWDFI
+410 AVKALNKITGGISKIWTWTGLDPIPQIPNVSIPRVDFA
-424 GESIGGIA
+424 E
-432 GLFGGENASSSVTNW
+432 
-447 FDNTGNSIGNW
+447 
-458 FDNAGNKIKDF
+458 
-469 FVEDVGGA
+469 
-477 FKKAGN
+477 
-483 WIKDLFTG
+483 
-491 KLFADGGMITAY
+491 GGMFP
-503 DNGGLWR
+503 DD
-510 EYPQGTLYA
+510 EQGTYYLA
-519 LAGEAGAEIVAHGP
+519 RAGEAGAEIVAQSS

-581 ATNVSVRIG
+581 ATSVNVRIG

-597 VVQVVNDTLK
+597 VVRVVNDTLK
-607 AQGRKTLNTITAY
+607 AQGRKSLNTITAY

>member
-15 SEYEKKINESRKSA
+15 SDYEKKINESGKSA
-29 ASVSS
+29 SSMSS
-34 KMGTAFKTAGRVIGG
+34 KMGTAFKTAGRVIGAT
-49 VVTAVAA
+49 VTAIAA

-76 NNAQRVGMS
+76 DNAQRVGMS

-103 NTLQIVMRELTT
+103 STLQIVMRELTT

-135 IGYEEFMALPVDQQL
+135 IGYEDFMALPVDQQL
-150 QAIIEGLQSMENQ
+150 QAIIEGLQGMESQ
-163 TDKTALAQEIFGN
+163 TDKTTIAQEIFGN

-190 GYVDDLFE
+190 GYVDDLFA

-217 LGNKLNQLKLTFKTV
+217 LGDKLDQLKLTFKTV

-268 IVGIVDKLTSALPN
+268 IVGIVDKLVSALPQ
-282 LIEIAGNLLVE
+282 LIDIAGDLLVN
-293 VLSGIISALPSMVPN
+293 VLDGILSALPSLVPKL
-308 IIEVLEALLFK
+308 IEVVEALLFK
-319 VVEILP
+319 VIDILP
-325 TLTQSIFDIAVALV
+325 SLTQSIADLAVALV
-339 KAWLNVDWGTLLI
+339 DALLKVDWVTLIIKLS
-352 NLLEALIDIMLVQF
+352 EALIEILFVQL
-366 PTMLLDMM
+366 PNMLLDALISI
-374 FSLVDTVFDLFFT
+374 FDTVINLFTT
-387 KNGQQKLLDFGKR
+387 KDGLKSLAEFGKNLGEA
-400 LIEVIGKGVL
+400 LINGLITAIESGINLAVKALNAITGGISKIWTWTGADPIPQ
-410 ETIPNLLEMIWDFI
+410 IPNVSIPRVDFA
-424 GESIGGIA
+424 E
-432 GLFGGENASSSVTNW
+432 
-447 FDNTGNSIGNW
+447 
-458 FDNAGNKIKDF
+458 
-469 FVEDVGGA
+469 
-477 FKKAGN
+477 
-483 WIKDLFTG
+483 
-491 KLFADGGMITAY
+491 GGMFP
-503 DNGGLWR
+503 DD
-510 EYPQGTLYA
+510 EQGTYYLA
-519 LAGEAGAEIVAHGP
+519 RAGEAGAEIVAQSS

-581 ATNVSVRIG
+581 ATSVNVRIG
-590 DREFKNY
+590 DRAFKNY

-607 AQGRKTLNTITAY
+607 AQGRKSLNTITAY

>member
-15 SEYEKKINESRKSA
+15 SEYEKKINESGKSA

-49 VVTAVAA
+49 VVTSVAA
-56 VTTAIS
+56 VTAAIA

-76 NNAQRVGMS
+76 DNAQRVGMS

-103 NTLQIVMRELTT
+103 STLQIVMRELTM

-135 IGYEEFMALPVDQQL
+135 IGYEDFMALPVDKQL
-150 QAIIEGLQSMENQ
+150 QAIIEGLQSMEDQ

-217 LGNKLNQLKLTFKTV
+217 LGDKLDQLKLTFQTV

-268 IVGIVDKLTSALPN
+268 IVSIVDKLVSALPK

-293 VLSGIISALPSMVPN
+293 VLGGIISALPSMVPN

-319 VVEILP
+319 VIEILP
-325 TLTQSIFDIAVALV
+325 TLTQSIADIAVAFVEAL
-339 KAWLNVDWGTLLI
+339 LNVDWVSLIIKLSLSLIEILLVQLPNMLLDAFINIFDTVI
-352 NLLEALIDIMLVQF
+352 NLFTTKDGLKMLAEFGKNLGEALINGLI
-366 PTMLLDMM
+366 
-374 FSLVDTVFDLFFT
+374 TVVESGINLA
-387 KNGQQKLLDFGKR
+387 
-400 LIEVIGKGVL
+400 IKGINAITGAL
-410 ETIPNLLEMIWDFI
+410 SKAWTWTGADPIPKIPNVSIPRVDF
-424 GESIGGIA
+424 E
-432 GLFGGENASSSVTNW
+432 E
-447 FDNTGNSIGNW
+447 
-458 FDNAGNKIKDF
+458 
-469 FVEDVGGA
+469 
-477 FKKAGN
+477 
-483 WIKDLFTG
+483 
-491 KLFADGGMITAY
+491 GGMM
-503 DNGGLWR
+503 DDLDL
-510 EYPQGTLYA
+510 GTYYLA
-519 LAGEAGAEIVAHGP
+519 RAGEDGAEIVAQGS

-581 ATNVSVRIG
+581 ATNVNVRIG